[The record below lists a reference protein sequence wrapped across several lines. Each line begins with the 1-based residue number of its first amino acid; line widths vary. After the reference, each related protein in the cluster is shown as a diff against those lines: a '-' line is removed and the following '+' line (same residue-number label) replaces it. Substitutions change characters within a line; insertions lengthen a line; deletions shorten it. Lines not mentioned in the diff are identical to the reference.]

1 MCYRISPGY
10 PPYQSPLHL
19 GALIDHVENIKI
31 NLNKHFPGAFAGFSR
46 NDLGSLRGQQKK
58 KKTKTKTKT
67 MKKKKKEGSYVC
79 KTLRRNF

>member
-31 NLNKHFPGAFAGFSR
+31 NLNKHFPGASAGFPR
-46 NDLGSLRGQQKK
+46 NDLGSLRGQ
-58 KKTKTKTKT
+58 
-67 MKKKKKEGSYVC
+67 KKKKEEEEAAKSIIPDIMEFNVW
-79 KTLRRNF
+79 KEDPFT